1 MCNLRQ
7 LFCYTG
13 KFMTDSTGR
22 SHKLMRSAGV
32 KLLETECA
40 DLERKAH
47 PALDKLTVRVC
58 ACASSIFM
66 HCIVPDSS
74 PWLSDHENLPG

>member
-1 MCNLRQ
+1 
-7 LFCYTG
+7 
-13 KFMTDSTGR
+13 MTSCCIACT
-22 SHKLMRSAGV
+22 HIPMPPAGV

-58 ACASSIFM
+58 ACTSSNFIT
-66 HCIVPDSS
+66 CIVSGSS
-74 PWLSDHENLPG
+74 PWLSHHEILPG

>member
-1 MCNLRQ
+1 
-7 LFCYTG
+7 
-13 KFMTDSTGR
+13 MTDSTGH
-22 SHKLMRSAGV
+22 SHKLMRPAGV

-58 ACASSIFM
+58 ACTSF
-66 HCIVPDSS
+66 HFTNCIESDSS
-74 PWLSDHENLPG
+74 PCLSHNEMLPG

>member
-1 MCNLRQ
+1 
-7 LFCYTG
+7 
-13 KFMTDSTGR
+13 MTDSTGR

-58 ACASSIFM
+58 ACASSIFLQL
-66 HCIVPDSS
+66 HCVRLIPLVVS
-74 PWLSDHENLPG
+74 P